1 MIIEDISSD
10 TPTEFDAQEIRQACE
25 HSLDLWAGILA
36 PEESISPFADFH
48 NALFSLLMEACKK
61 PKHFQKFAIG
71 VPRGFAK
78 TQFIKLLIDAIITYT
93 HHRFILTIGNTAT
106 LAQNVIGDATG
117 MLDSPNYVSLFGSW
131 RCGQEVDN
139 KEEKTFNFRGKQN
152 VFSSLVS

>member
-1 MIIEDISSD
+1 M
-10 TPTEFDAQEIRQACE
+10 
-25 HSLDLWAGILA
+25 
-36 PEESISPFADFH
+36 
-48 NALFSLLMEACKK
+48 
-61 PKHFQKFAIG
+61 
-71 VPRGFAK
+71 PRGFAK

-152 VFSSLVS
+152 VIKAMGCGGSVRGINKKNARPSIIIMDDMQDYDNSQNPLLSKDLYRWHSLS